1 MAKLY
6 FRYGAMG
13 ASKSAN
19 ALMVEYNYRERNQNA
34 LLLKPA
40 IDNRDSITFVASR
53 LGIKGKA
60 TVVSETEN
68 LFELIKKKNSED
80 KINCIIADE
89 AQFFSKNNVLDLC
102 RIVDELNIPV
112 IAYGLRTDFKGELFE
127 GSMWLLAWADTIEEI
142 KTVCFCSKKA
152 TMNAR
157 LIDGV
162 VTKTGE
168 QIQLGGNESYTAL
181 CRRHWREGKTSF

>member
-40 IDNRDSITFVASR
+40 IDDRDGFSYIASR
-53 LGIKGKA
+53 LGIKCEA
-60 TVVSETEN
+60 TVVSDTDN
-68 LFELIKKKNSED
+68 LFELINNKNSEE
-80 KINCIIADE
+80 KIDCIIADE
-89 AQFFSKNNVLDLC
+89 AQFFTRKNVEDLC

-112 IAYGLRTDFKGELFE
+112 IAYGLRTDFRGDLFE

-142 KTVCFCSKKA
+142 KTVCFCSRKA
-152 TMNAR
+152 IMNAR
-157 LIDGV
+157 LVDGI

-168 QIQLGGNESYTAL
+168 QIQIGGNESYIAL
-181 CRRHWREGKTSF
+181 CRRHWREGKTF